1 MDDGI
6 HRGWYLRVK
15 LSRQC
20 THGFSLS
27 SLFNFQCSKYQATT
41 TQYNNKGG
49 SSGTRIP
56 NPMAKNGSL
65 EFSWTWGAANSA
77 ACYLHPPHPPDPAPR
92 LSTLSDHITRIYQTI
107 RHTASEGGQKR
118 EATAP
123 HGPDVCK
130 LEPAAH
136 CGHGTLVD
144 ERAYTHPDAV
154 RDHLRPERVVDVRC
168 CTNYRRRVADNAKN
182 LLNLSHKVI
191 PLFFFFFSS
200 LFICKTVDV
209 CSRLLLL
216 LSYIYF
222 RMCVGRQCCRRR
234 RMSRKKRQGVV

>member
-1 MDDGI
+1 
-6 HRGWYLRVK
+6 
-15 LSRQC
+15 
-20 THGFSLS
+20 
-27 SLFNFQCSKYQATT
+27 
-41 TQYNNKGG
+41 
-49 SSGTRIP
+49 
-56 NPMAKNGSL
+56 MAKNGSL

-77 ACYLHPPHPPDPAPR
+77 ACYLYAPHPPDPAPR

-168 CTNYRRRVADNAKN
+168 YTNYRRRVADNAKN

-191 PLFFFFFSS
+191 PLFFFFFFSS